1 MWVKLSN
8 NMVAS
13 VAEDIAKGI
22 QDKLRNQIDKNDVLL
37 NKHVIIENVV
47 AKVKRSTE
55 DKINTIA

>member
-1 MWVKLSN
+1 
-8 NMVAS
+8 MVAS

-22 QDKLRNQIDKNDVLL
+22 QNKLRNQIDKNDVLL